1 MELEAELA
9 SLDLSTCGLTSCV
22 FPSSCEARVPLQGCR
37 GCGGTGAPSPV
48 PWGHGQRWAA
58 QRRGFSPGNS
68 SAVFTAGGPGP
79 PEPAGRGP
87 RMAFTE
93 AWGEL
98 RPCQSPAPGEPL
110 RSWCRC
116 HPACI
121 LPPSRLA
128 GCIPAFS
135 CPSCL
140 GLGLSKAANWHLS
153 VYSLDLFFSGPW
165 QLDLWL
171 RLAPALWLSACGAL
185 FAVAS
190 L

>member
-1 MELEAELA
+1 
-9 SLDLSTCGLTSCV
+9 
-22 FPSSCEARVPLQGCR
+22 
-37 GCGGTGAPSPV
+37 
-48 PWGHGQRWAA
+48 
-58 QRRGFSPGNS
+58 
-68 SAVFTAGGPGP
+68 
-79 PEPAGRGP
+79 
-87 RMAFTE
+87 MAFTE

-98 RPCQSPAPGEPL
+98 RPCQSPAPGEPQVL
-110 RSWCRC
+110 VGLLPQSWCRC

-121 LPPSRLA
+121 LPPSHLA

-140 GLGLSKAANWHLS
+140 GLGLSKAVNWHLS
-153 VYSLDLFFSGPW
+153 VCRLDLLFSGPW